1 MQQQFVRSS
10 FFSLAA
16 ACFLF
21 FAPNELTAQ
30 SRKLLKGDKAFTLFQ
45 FDQAIKSYT
54 KVISKHPTNYKALS
68 QLADVY
74 RITGD
79 YDNALKWYGEVVRSP
94 ECLPV
99 QKFYYAQMLRASA
112 QYDSAKVY
120 YRKYAELVSGDPR
133 GKRLAEG
140 IDKIPQWLKD
150 SLSVRVTEY
159 KHNTPVADFSPAFY
173 KGDSI
178 IVFASSRGSGKIDE
192 LWSGTPFL
200 DLFISE
206 KNDTGY
212 TVPAPVPGNVNKE
225 FHEGP
230 LVLDSTGTVMY
241 FTRNNYIK
249 RKKKG
254 EEGIM
259 KLKVFKAEFKDGK
272 WTEVSDLPFNSDE
285 YSVGHPALS
294 PDGKYLYF
302 ASDMPHDDAQGGQD
316 LYYVEITSSG
326 YEPPVNLGAGINTKG
341 DEVFPFMHKNGT
353 LFFASDSYEG
363 FGGLDIYSAA
373 KGSDGKWGNVTNAGY
388 PINSSKDDFGL
399 VYNKKFDGGLFSSS
413 RAGGAGNDDIYL
425 FDKKDLVVLI
435 GKVIDKKTREPIT
448 SAVAKLFDT
457 ANLEADSVVTGKNG
471 EFEFTLAANKDY
483 SVAADKYG
491 YFLSSEIDVST
502 RKAGKDTIEVVLE
515 LQRISVGEVVKL
527 ENIYYD
533 FDKYDIRPD
542 AAKELNRF
550 ISFMNKYPGLVVELR
565 SHTDSRGSD
574 TYNKWL
580 SQKRAE
586 SAVAYVIKNGVAKDR
601 ITAKGF
607 GESLPV
613 NKCTN
618 RVQCTEEEH
627 QMNRRTEFV
636 VIKQPDGLKV
646 KSSVQ

>member
-1 MQQQFVRSS
+1 MQQQFVRLS
-10 FFSLAA
+10 FFALAA

-21 FAPNELTAQ
+21 FAPNELAAQ
-30 SRKLLKGDKAFTLFQ
+30 SRKLRKGDKAFALFQ

-54 KVISKHPTNYKALS
+54 KVLSKHPTNYKALS

-79 YDNALKWYGEVVRSP
+79 YDNALKWYGEVVKNAESS
-94 ECLPV
+94 PV
-99 QKFYYAQMLRASA
+99 QKFYYAQMLRTAG

-120 YRKYAELVSGDPR
+120 YLKYADLIPGDPR
-133 GKRLAEG
+133 GKRLADG

-150 SLSVRVTEY
+150 SLSVRVTPFR
-159 KHNTPVADFSPAFY
+159 HNSATSDFSPAYY

-178 IVFASSRGSGKIDE
+178 IVFASSRGTGKIDE
-192 LWSGTPFL
+192 LWSGAPFL

-206 KNDTGY
+206 KTDTGY
-212 TVPAPVPGNVNKE
+212 TAPAPLPGNVNKE

-230 LVLDSTGTVMY
+230 LALDSTGTIMY
-241 FTRNNYIK
+241 FTRNNYIR

-285 YSVGHPALS
+285 YSVGHPTLS
-294 PDGKYLYF
+294 PDGKYLFF
-302 ASDMPHDDAQGGQD
+302 ASDMPHENAQGGQD

-326 YEPPVNLGAGINTKG
+326 FGLPVNLGTGINTKG

-363 FGGLDIYSAA
+363 FGGLDIYSAT
-373 KGSDGKWGNVTNAGY
+373 KGNDGKWGSVTNAGY

-399 VYNKKFDGGLFSSS
+399 IYNKTFDGGLFSSN
-413 RAGGAGNDDIYL
+413 RPGGAGSDDIYM
-425 FDKKDLVVLI
+425 FDKKNAVILI
-435 GKVIDKKTREPIT
+435 GTVVDKKTREPVS
-448 SAVAKLFDT
+448 SAMVKLYERAD
-457 ANLEADSVVTGKNG
+457 NESDSVVTGKQG
-471 EFEFTLAANKDY
+471 EFDFTLNINKDY

-502 RKAGKDTIEVVLE
+502 RKAGKDTIEIVLE

-533 FDKYDIRPD
+533 FDKYNIRSD
-542 AAKELNRF
+542 AARELNRF
-550 ISFMNKYPGLVVELR
+550 VSFMNKYPGLVVELR

-586 SAVAYVIKNGVAKDR
+586 SAVAYVIKNGVGKNR

-607 GESLPV
+607 GESKPV

-618 RVQCTEEEH
+618 RVPCSEEEH

-636 VIKQPDGLKV
+636 VIKQPDGMKV

>member
-1 MQQQFVRSS
+1 MLKRFIRFPLCV
-10 FFSLAA
+10 FIA
-16 ACFLF
+16 ACFIF
-21 FAPNELTAQ
+21 VWTSESSAQ
-30 SRKLLKGDKAFTLFQ
+30 GRQLRKGDKAFTLFQ
-45 FDQAIKSYT
+45 FQKAANHYT
-54 KVISKHPTNYKALS
+54 RVLSKRPTNYKALS
-68 QLADVY
+68 SIADVY

-79 YDNALKWYGEVVRSP
+79 YDNALKWYGEVVKSS
-94 ECLPV
+94 ECSPV
-99 QKFYYAQMLRASA
+99 QKFYYAQMLRTAG

-120 YRKYAELVSGDPR
+120 YQKYANLVSGDPR
-133 GKRLAEG
+133 GKRLADG
-140 IDKIPQWLKD
+140 IDMIPQWLKD
-150 SLSVRVTEY
+150 SLTVRVTEY
-159 KHNTPVADFSPAFY
+159 THNTPVADFSPAYY

-206 KNDTGY
+206 KNDTGF
-212 TVPAPVPGNVNKE
+212 TTPVPLAGNVNKE

-230 LVLDSTGTVMY
+230 LTLDSASTTMY

-249 RKKKG
+249 KKKKS

-272 WTEVSDLPFNSDE
+272 WTELSDLPFNSDE
-285 YSVGHPALS
+285 YSVGHPTLS

-302 ASDMPHDDAQGGQD
+302 ASDMPHENAQGGQD

-326 YEPPVNLGAGINTKG
+326 FEPPINLGPGINTKG
-341 DEVFPFMHKNGT
+341 DEVFPFMHKSGT
-353 LFFASDSYEG
+353 LYFASDSYEG
-363 FGGLDIYSAA
+363 FGGLDIYSA
-373 KGSDGKWGNVTNAGY
+373 KRGTDGKWGSVTNLSY

-399 VYNKKFDGGLFSSS
+399 IYNKTLDGGLFSSS
-413 RAGGAGNDDIYL
+413 RPGGAGSDDIYL
-425 FDKKDLVVLI
+425 FDNKNIVILI
-435 GKVIDKKTREPIT
+435 GKVIDKKTRE
-448 SAVAKLFDT
+448 AVPDAIVKLT
-457 ANLEADSVVTGKNG
+457 ELVADESDSMLTQKNG
-471 EFEFTLAANKDY
+471 KFQFTLDINKDY
-483 SVAADKYG
+483 VVEADKYG
-491 YFLSSEIDVST
+491 YFLTSQIDVST

-533 FDKYDIRPD
+533 FDKFAIRPD

-550 ISFMNKYPGLVVELR
+550 VSFMSKYPGLVVELR

-586 SAVAYVIKNGVAKDR
+586 SAVAYVIKNGIEKKK
-601 ITAKGF
+601 ITARGY
-607 GESLPV
+607 GESMPV
-613 NKCTN
+613 NNCVN
-618 RVQCTEEEH
+618 RVPCSEEEH
-627 QMNRRTEFV
+627 QLNRRTEFV
-636 VIKQPDGLKV
+636 VVKQPDGLKV

>member
-1 MQQQFVRSS
+1 MQQFIRLS
-10 FFSLAA
+10 FFAFVA
-16 ACFLF
+16 TCFLF
-21 FAPNELTAQ
+21 STPNELTAQ
-30 SRKLLKGDKAFTLFQ
+30 SRKLRKGDKAFSLFQ
-45 FDQAIKSYT
+45 FDKAIKTYER
-54 KVISKHPTNYKALS
+54 VISKHPTDYKALS
-68 QLADVY
+68 KLADVY

-79 YDNALKWYGEVVRSP
+79 YDNALKWYGEVVKNA
-94 ECLPV
+94 ECVPI
-99 QKFYYAQMLRASA
+99 QKFYYAQMLRTAG

-120 YRKYAELVSGDPR
+120 YLKYAELASGDLR
-133 GKRLAEG
+133 GKRLADG

-150 SLSVRVTEY
+150 SSSIRVTPFP
-159 KHNTPVADFSPAFY
+159 HNSAFSDFSPAYY
-173 KGDSI
+173 KSDSV
-178 IVFASSRGSGKIDE
+178 IVFASSRGTGKIDE
-192 LWSGTPFL
+192 LWSHAPFL

-206 KNDTGY
+206 KKDTGY
-212 TVPAPVPGNVNKE
+212 TAPAPLPGNVNKE

-230 LVLDSTGTVMY
+230 LVLDSTGTIMY
-241 FTRNNYIK
+241 FTRNNYIR

-259 KLKVFKAEFKDGK
+259 KLKVFKAQFKDGK

-285 YSVGHPALS
+285 YSVGHPTLS
-294 PDGKYLYF
+294 PDGKYLFF
-302 ASDMPHDDAQGGQD
+302 ASDMPHENAQGGQD
-316 LYYVEITSSG
+316 LYYLEITSSG
-326 YEPPVNLGAGINTKG
+326 YEPPVNLGTGINTKG

-373 KGSDGKWGNVTNAGY
+373 KGSDGKWGSVTNFGY
-388 PINSSKDDFGL
+388 PVNSSRDDFGL
-399 VYNKKFDGGLFSSS
+399 IYNKTFDGGLFSSN
-413 RAGGAGNDDIYL
+413 RAGGAGSDDIYM
-425 FDKKDLVVLI
+425 FDKKNVVILA
-435 GKVIDKKTREPIT
+435 GKVVDKKTREPVS
-448 SAVAKLFDT
+448 SAIAKLFDRS
-457 ANLEADSVVTGKNG
+457 ANEGDSVATGKTG
-471 EFEFTLAANKDY
+471 EFEFTLNINKDY

-502 RKAGKDTIEVVLE
+502 GKAGKDTIEVILE

-533 FDKYDIRPD
+533 FDKYNIRPD
-542 AAKELNRF
+542 AARELNRF
-550 ISFMNKYPGLVVELR
+550 VSFMNKYPGLVVELR

-586 SAVAYVIKNGVAKDR
+586 SAVEYVIKHGIGKDR

-607 GESLPV
+607 GESKPV
-613 NKCTN
+613 NKCIN
-618 RVQCTEEEH
+618 RVPCSEEEH